1 MKALRSF
8 LLGDAHL
15 ARNALP
21 CALLALLLSLSACGP
36 PQSEDPDD
44 PGDGSGGS
52 ATSGGD
58 GDTGSG
64 GSMVPQDPNSC
75 AESTPGT
82 RLVRR
87 LTRRELT
94 NTQQDIFGDA
104 ASSAPTA
111 LPGDAVDRIRL
122 SNDSSILQMTQDTT
136 QAVLDRAEEIA
147 TAVTAPE
154 SLNSSLPCA
163 SSSPDATCA
172 SEFIK
177 KYGEA
182 LFRRTLDQ
190 ADLDRYLALYDSVS
204 GASDFNTGLKWT
216 LVGLIQSPH
225 AVYRTELG
233 QGGALTPYEIA
244 SELSYDYSASPP
256 SADLIAKALSGE
268 LDDPEARYE
277 EAKKLLATERGGEV
291 VHQFFEEWLNYRDI
305 LTVSRAKTPDNF
317 EAVRPKMALE
327 TRRFLETLLFE
338 KEGNISDLLTANY
351 TIADQELA
359 SYYGFSG
366 GSADITQDGGSEVE
380 RTYGL
385 GLFAQGSVTGTMSSI
400 TITSPTRRGLLLLRR
415 LFCEV
420 PGLPEAIN
428 FDLTVSEL
436 EGNTTRERLE
446 ASHLSTSCAKC
457 HERFDPLG
465 FGFEHFDHVGR
476 YREEEVTDNGS
487 FPINASATVALL
499 DDLAID
505 GQEQLMT
512 GLSTSSAVLS
522 CVSGTLSNYVYG
534 GQADCRDKDARV
546 RIMSGETSIVDY
558 LAELARE
565 PHFVERK

>member
-1 MKALRSF
+1 MKALGSF
-8 LLGDAHL
+8 FKPSSVDMRGASS
-15 ARNALP
+15 
-21 CALLALLLSLSACGP
+21 CALLSLLLALSACGP
-36 PQSEDPDD
+36 GTPDD
-44 PGDGSGGS
+44 PDSPDNGSGGS
-52 ATSGGD
+52 TSDGGD

-64 GSMVPQDPNSC
+64 GSIVPQDPSAC
-75 AESTPGT
+75 DESTPGA

-94 NTQQDIFGDA
+94 NTQQDIFGTA
-104 ASSAPTA
+104 ATSAPTA

-147 TAVTAPE
+147 TAVTAADTLPN
-154 SLNSSLPCA
+154 LLPCA
-163 SSSPDATCA
+163 SSSQDATCA
-172 SEFIK
+172 SEFVK

-182 LFRRTLDQ
+182 LFRRTLEQ
-190 ADLDRYLALYDSVS
+190 ADLDRYLALFEDVS

-256 SADLIAKALSGE
+256 SAELIAKALSGE

-277 EAKKLLATERGGEV
+277 EAKKLLATERGADV

-327 TRRFLETLLFE
+327 TKRFLETLLFE
-338 KEGNISDLLTANY
+338 KNGNISDLLTANY

-366 GSADITQDGGSEVE
+366 GSADITQDGGTEVE

-446 ASHLSTSCAKC
+446 ASHLSTSCARC

-476 YREEEVTDNGS
+476 YREEEVTDKGS
-487 FPINASATVALL
+487 FPINATATVALL
-499 DDLAID
+499 DDLPID

-512 GLSTSSAVLS
+512 GLSTAPAVLS

-534 GQADCRDKDARV
+534 GQANCRDKDARV

-565 PHFVERK
+565 PHFVGRN